1 MKFPRKV
8 VSPQRL
14 LSIFTENREE
24 VKLSRARVYSS
35 ADDTI
40 EQLAARWA
48 SNPAPHSSHDHS
60 IIVESESGRIRSSWR
75 VTVGFFPDP
84 AGALLAQAQK
94 LARFG
99 EKAVPETG
107 IAIALDYAAAN
118 GIGGA
123 PTTVEGHLYCAL
135 PLPAV
140 SGFPVHINGCFDL
153 DESRKGITC
162 GDDALGNARERVQW
176 NDLLLKSGIASAY
189 VEALRSFPTTV
200 AGSNPAKFYSLWPDV
215 ERASPPMM
223 RDAALAIHKALAAAD
238 LFRCNN
244 GIARR
249 PLQEVLL
256 LPSSTD
262 DKVKAALVAD
272 GLVIADPAL
281 PTHLISGASAAG
293 VKLSR
298 VTPALLR
305 KRWRRCS
312 SESHGPSGGRCFMLG
327 RTCR

>member
-1 MKFPRKV
+1 MSWISRLMKFPRKV

-118 GIGGA
+118 GIRGA
-123 PTTVEGHLYCAL
+123 PT
-135 PLPAV
+135 
-140 SGFPVHINGCFDL
+140 
-153 DESRKGITC
+153 
-162 GDDALGNARERVQW
+162 
-176 NDLLLKSGIASAY
+176 
-189 VEALRSFPTTV
+189 
-200 AGSNPAKFYSLWPDV
+200 
-215 ERASPPMM
+215 
-223 RDAALAIHKALAAAD
+223 
-238 LFRCNN
+238 
-244 GIARR
+244 
-249 PLQEVLL
+249 
-256 LPSSTD
+256 
-262 DKVKAALVAD
+262 
-272 GLVIADPAL
+272 
-281 PTHLISGASAAG
+281 
-293 VKLSR
+293 
-298 VTPALLR
+298 
-305 KRWRRCS
+305 
-312 SESHGPSGGRCFMLG
+312 
-327 RTCR
+327 